1 MCASL
6 QCKEAPNVQKPQ
18 FFLWFLMFFTYR
30 QLFTQAYK
38 RHNIAPGACRTELPS
53 HIVQKTRLGGDSG
66 GAWGSLGPHLACF
79 WALLGGS
86 RPLLGGSWAP
96 LGHCLG
102 SLPPNTGSGG
112 LGKQRANGEKAKAK
126 QGESKEKAK
135 GNQGQSKG
143 KTMKKKGKQRRSK
156 EKQS

>member
-1 MCASL
+1 MCTSL

-79 WALLGGS
+79 WTFLGGS

-96 LGHCLG
+96 LGHVLG
-102 SLPPNTGSGG
+102 ALGRLLAALWSLLAAFWLPRPPRASILEG
-112 LGKQRANGEKAKAK
+112 LGACRAEFWRNAGVCFSMIFAL
-126 QGESKEKAK
+126 
-135 GNQGQSKG
+135 
-143 KTMKKKGKQRRSK
+143 T
-156 EKQS
+156 